1 MDTSPS
7 NTTPFKER
15 ESRSSSP
22 AATEERLSRLEGDV
36 AEIKD
41 SLATILRLVSS
52 NKEINK
58 EVESPNSKLES
69 ESASEDM
76 LEPDSPNSKSE
87 SESVLEEMI
96 ITAEESVLEEM
107 IITAEKSILFKCLN
121 KYTGCTIPVGE
132 IVKINI
138 LEVDVSLDHSVLTCT
153 PVRLIYKGRRYKEPG
168 KYAKIRGI
176 IVN

>member
-1 MDTSPS
+1 MDTPS
-7 NTTPFKER
+7 NFKER
-15 ESRSSSP
+15 ESRVTSP

-76 LEPDSPNSKSE
+76 LEPAQKVMNNQIMVTAAPPKFAYYLTLKSPYDTYKFLEGYNMYKLANPGVANTMNLTSYVKAEMLSSE
-87 SESVLEEMI
+87 LGLRESVLQGRQSEMPDSLTNTK
-96 ITAEESVLEEM
+96 ITFICRGS
-107 IITAEKSILFKCLN
+107 F
-121 KYTGCTIPVGE
+121 
-132 IVKINI
+132 
-138 LEVDVSLDHSVLTCT
+138 
-153 PVRLIYKGRRYKEPG
+153 PG
-168 KYAKIRGI
+168 VWFWY
-176 IVN
+176 